1 MRSYS
6 ICFWLAGALF
16 LSACGSTLPTD
27 TEELAPRAFQ
37 KAPLEADNGK
47 DLNGKDLNGK
57 DLNGTDLSNFLVSV
71 NMGPVTHYLPG
82 NDVRVYDRV
91 WLDGTSFWT
100 IENGDTVY
108 GPSFVGAE
116 FTGNLGGGS
125 TVKLRIRSITAAPAP
140 NDDLRLYDVVYRNGS
155 GVWMPVCQ
163 DANGAP
169 LLAMPVQGVWNYQQG
184 VPGGGSKRE
193 DSERF
198 TFACMGGAIAK
209 CVLWGYRPWAT
220 YNGTP
225 LAQYHQA
232 CTRMVRADYCGTG
245 TSYTKTG
252 NRINFYDTLGIQ
264 QDAADWVFEATWDVN
279 GAQCFYALNRS
290 HSQLPCFDA
299 RADLLCGM
307 NPTSSNLG
315 VLLRNETPGTLG
327 IDLGL

>member
-1 MRSYS
+1 MNAAPPPSRAPSPGWQSPQEFDECRLLRPLGRGRTGHVYLAHDTLLERSVAVKFIPGLEDS
-6 ICFWLAGALF
+6 EALARF
-16 LSACGSTLPTD
+16 L
-27 TEELAPRAFQ
+27 
-37 KAPLEADNGK
+37 N
-47 DLNGKDLNGK
+47 LNGK
-57 DLNGTDLSNFLVSV
+57 DLNGTDLSSFLVSV
-71 NMGPVTHYLPG
+71 NYGPVTHYLGG

-108 GPSFVGAE
+108 GQSFVGAE

-155 GVWMPVCQ
+155 GAWVPACP

-169 LLAMPVQGVWNYQQG
+169 LLAMPVQGVWNYQQD

-198 TFACMGGAIAK
+198 TFACMGGAIAR

-225 LAQYHQA
+225 LAQYQA

-245 TSYTKTG
+245 SSYTKTG
-252 NRINFYDTLGIQ
+252 NRINFDDTLGI
-264 QDAADWVFEATWDVN
+264 
-279 GAQCFYALNRS
+279 
-290 HSQLPCFDA
+290 H
-299 RADLLCGM
+299 
-307 NPTSSNLG
+307 
-315 VLLRNETPGTLG
+315 TLG

>member
-6 ICFWLAGALF
+6 SRSWLAGALF
-16 LSACGSTLPTD
+16 LSACAAPLPAE
-27 TEELAPRAFQ
+27 EELAPRTFQ
-37 KAPLEADNGK
+37 KAPLTADNGS
-47 DLNGKDLNGK
+47 DLNGSDLNGS
-57 DLNGTDLSNFLVSV
+57 DLNSSGLSNFVVSV
-71 NMGPVTHYLPG
+71 NLGPVTHYLPG
-82 NDVRVYDRV
+82 NNDVRVYDRV

-108 GPSFVGAE
+108 GQSFTGAE
-116 FTGNLGGGS
+116 FTGNLGNGS

-140 NDDLRLYDVVYRNGS
+140 NDDLRLYDVAYRDNS
-155 GVWMPVCQ
+155 GVWVPACH
-163 DANGAP
+163 DATGAP
-169 LLAMPVQGVWNYQQG
+169 VLAMPVQGVWNYQQD
-184 VPGGGSKRE
+184 VPGGGSKLE

-220 YNGTP
+220 YNGTS

-245 TSYTKTG
+245 RSYTKTG

-264 QDAADWVFEATWDVN
+264 QDTESWVFEAAWDVN

-290 HSQLPCFDA
+290 HSSLPCFDA

-307 NPTSSNLG
+307 NPTSNNLG
-315 VLLRNETPGTLG
+315 VLLRDETPGTLG
-327 IDLGL
+327 VDLGL